1 MRDLELNFI
10 CTYKLLVE
18 DDVDDEGM
26 RELLYQMQLLQM
38 FKLDNFNE
46 EAINDKIDKLFDE
59 VKELDFIKNI
69 LTNNPYK
76 LNFFNN
82 DALLFR
88 TFFSFDFLDL
98 FHKCLQLHFNN
109 LPTDDSV
116 KALIQE
122 FTSK

>member
-1 MRDLELNFI
+1 MCDLELNFI

-18 DDVDDEGM
+18 DDADDEGM

-69 LTNNPYK
+69 LFYLQILHLEK
-76 LNFFNN
+76 LVQWP
-82 DALLFR
+82 LL
-88 TFFSFDFLDL
+88 
-98 FHKCLQLHFNN
+98 LHYHYAWLN
-109 LPTDDSV
+109 L
-116 KALIQE
+116 
-122 FTSK
+122 